1 MKIFLVT
8 ICLLILLFSACDRN
22 EIKELRQENKE
33 LKETLE
39 LIQQELDNFNF
50 STVIVER
57 SNSVETGEKYEA
69 MVGLVI
75 SNTNSPILVQLATFE
90 NNRIISFGD
99 TLKNCFGEFCIYE
112 NTRFEIGQVE
122 WGGRILFD
130 FFDREIERLFD
141 NKYEVTE

>member
-1 MKIFLVT
+1 MKIFLLT
-8 ICLLILLFSACDRN
+8 ICLLIILFSACDRS
-22 EIKELRQENKE
+22 EIRDLRQENKE
-33 LKETLE
+33 LKEALR
-39 LIQQELDNFNF
+39 LFQNELDNYNF
-50 STVIVER
+50 SPVIVER

-75 SNTNSPILVQLATFE
+75 SNSNSPILVQLATFE

-112 NTRFEIGQVE
+112 NTSSEIGHVE

-130 FFDREIERLFD
+130 FFDRQIEGLFH
-141 NKYEVTE
+141 NKYEVTN